1 MATDFNGLGLSAK
14 VIDAV
19 ASAGYTTPTQIQEQA
34 IPHVL
39 ERKDLIGIAQTGTGK
54 TASFV
59 LPMLTLLESGRARAR
74 MPRTLILEPTRE
86 LAAQVAENFEKYGK
100 NHRLSVALL
109 IGGVS
114 FEDQNKVLDR
124 GADVL
129 IATPGRMLDQ
139 FERGRILL
147 TGVDILV
154 IDEADRMLDMG
165 FIPDIERICGLLP
178 ARRQTLFFSAT
189 MPPEIQRLTSRFL
202 RDPVKV
208 EVARQNSTAETI
220 EQRLVRVSSKP
231 EDKRAVLRQLIRAET
246 GLTNA
251 IIFCNRKRDV
261 ATLQRSLERH
271 GFSVG
276 ALHGDMDQKS
286 RTETLDGFKANQI
299 TLLVASDVAARGL
312 DIPAVSHVFNF
323 DVPTHAEDYVHRIGR
338 TGRAGRSGV
347 SVTLAA
353 PSDGKYVDAIG
364 KLIQK
369 PIPEVTIEGL
379 VTAAPDDAH
388 GPERGSER
396 PSRSRGRI
404 RGRDASRPAPV
415 EAEVAD
421 RPARVERPARAERTE
436 RAERPTRSE
445 TTRNDSQRRRSDRND
460 RPEEWTGTN
469 GPVEGVIADS
479 PFGTDGPVPAFLL
492 RATRI
497 ASAE

>member
-1 MATDFNGLGLSAK
+1 MAEDFSGLGLSAK
-14 VIDAV
+14 VTDAV
-19 ASAGYTTPTQIQEQA
+19 AAAGYTKPTDIQAQA

-39 ERKDLIGIAQTGTGK
+39 QKKDIIGIAQTGTGK

-86 LAAQVAENFEKYGK
+86 LAAQVHENFEKYGK
-100 NHRLSVALL
+100 NHRLNVALL

-114 FEDQNKVLDR
+114 FEDQNRILDR

-147 TGVDILV
+147 SGVDILV

-178 ARRQTLFFSAT
+178 PRRQTLFFSAT

-220 EQRLVRVSSKP
+220 DQRLVKVSSKP
-231 EDKRAVLRQLIRAET
+231 EEKRAMLRQLIR
-246 GLTNA
+246 GQDNLKNA

-261 ATLQRSLERH
+261 ATLARSLQRH
-271 GFSVG
+271 GFSAG
-276 ALHGDMDQKS
+276 GLHGDMDQKS
-286 RTETLDGFKANQI
+286 RMETLDAFKSDKLQ
-299 TLLVASDVAARGL
+299 LLIASDVAARGL

-338 TGRAGRSGV
+338 TGRAGRSGTAI
-347 SVTLAA
+347 TLAA
-353 PSDGKYVDAIG
+353 PSDGKYVDAIT
-364 KLIQK
+364 KLIQRD
-369 PIPEVTIEGL
+369 IPKM
-379 VTAAPDDAH
+379 DA
-388 GPERGSER
+388 E
-396 PSRSRGRI
+396 
-404 RGRDASRPAPV
+404 APV
-415 EAEVAD
+415 LPQRDEGE
-421 RPARVERPARAERTE
+421 ERPAL
-436 RAERPTRSE
+436 SE
-445 TTRNDSQRRRSDRND
+445 TRNRRGRSRRGGSEAAPAEVEADVAPQPQAKPRREPRSDADAKPRRDDTRDERHD
-460 RPEEWTGTN
+460 RRPKRRETESQDTG
-469 GPVEGVIADS
+469 GS
-479 PFGTDGPVPAFLL
+479 PFGSDGPIPAFLL
-492 RATRI
+492 RPSRVV
-497 ASAE
+497 